1 MNAITVQA
9 LLQSLKSTESDNN
22 FILAHSR
29 GGLVAPSHHLMCIVE
44 KAEICF
50 RQNVGEDELVLR
62 NIPTE
67 IICESTLSSS
77 VVKSHCAGIRDRG
90 SIKLYPEVV
99 LGKYC
104 QVVYTGSLIFVCKG
118 LY

>member
-1 MNAITVQA
+1 M
-9 LLQSLKSTESDNN
+9 
-22 FILAHSR
+22 
-29 GGLVAPSHHLMCIVE
+29 GIVE
-44 KAEICF
+44 EAEICF
-50 RQNVGEDELVLR
+50 RQNVGEGELVLR

-77 VVKSHCAGIRDRG
+77 VVKSLLGKHCAAIDRG
-90 SIKLYPEVV
+90 SIKFYPEIV

-104 QVVYTGSLIFVCKG
+104 QVVYTGSLIFVSKG